1 MGNKNRGLYE
11 KFTVT
16 RNDGSSEPGGKHHGC
31 EYFVLDLT
39 HDKHAAAAALAYA
52 HSCAAEYPLLASDL
66 LCIVDG
72 SNEHQSDVQAAA
84 GGLTQTALEG

>member
-1 MGNKNRGLYE
+1 MGDKNRGLYE

-39 HDKHAAAAALAYA
+39 HDKHAAAALLACA
-52 HSCAAEYPLLASDL
+52 HSCAAEYPLLASDILSL
-66 LCIVDG
+66 LDADCPQNDI
-72 SNEHQSDVQAAA
+72 QAAA